1 MNKDALILSVD
12 TATPGG
18 GVCLLQGRR
27 VLASIAGDSSLSHS
41 STLLR
46 DIEALLKSTGI
57 TLSQIEIF
65 AAAMGPGSF
74 TGIRIGLATV
84 KGLAATFERPCI
96 GVPTLHA
103 VARAAGPS
111 PSTIAMLPAGRGE
124 LFAQLLSVSA
134 TLAVME
140 QDSAAHL
147 PPTGVIAKYGALKEL
162 VWAGAGA
169 QAQREFLRAAAHEQN
184 ITFEEDG
191 QASVGWCLAAT
202 DGNLAIEIAMIAG
215 EREISDSTI
224 AENLHALYVRP
235 SDPELKHANT

>member
-12 TATPGG
+12 TATLGG

-27 VLASIAGDSSLSHS
+27 VLAAIAGDSSLSHS
-41 STLLR
+41 NTLLR

-57 TLSQIEIF
+57 ALNQIEIF

-74 TGIRIGLATV
+74 TGLRIGLATV
-84 KGLAATFERPCI
+84 KGLAATFQRPCI

-111 PSTIAMLPAGRGE
+111 PATVALLPAGRGE

-134 TLAVME
+134 TLVVTE

-147 PPTGVIAKYGALKEL
+147 PPAAVIEKYSALKEI

-169 QAQREFLRAAAHEQN
+169 HAQREFLRAAARERN
-184 ITFEEDG
+184 LMFEENG
-191 QASVGWCLAAT
+191 AASAGWRLAAT
-202 DGNLAIEIAMIAG
+202 DVNLAIEIAMIAG
-215 EREISDSTI
+215 EEEITDSTI